1 MRTMP
6 TFPLRGA
13 DLAFSVKTF
22 AAAVLALLIALWI
35 DLPRPYW
42 AMATVYITSQPLAG
56 ATASKALYRVLGT
69 LAGAAAAVAIVPS
82 FVNSPELLSLV
93 IALWTGA
100 CLYVS
105 LLDRTPRGYLFMLA
119 GYTLALIGFPA
130 VTDPG
135 SIFDVAVSRAQEITL
150 GIICATLV
158 STIVLPR
165 SVAPVVAAKVER
177 WLSDARGLSR
187 DVLLDGGGSD
197 ADRAHRLR
205 LAAEALEID
214 ALATHLAFDRQA
226 DHHAVEGLRALRL
239 HMQLLLPLLGSIH
252 DRLAALD
259 GHVGGE
265 LRALLRHL
273 ADWVIAADDREPA
286 DRLRTDIDALR
297 PSLQGNSS
305 WHQIMTA
312 SLLIRLRELVDIAE
326 DCRALNAAIAAGTDT
341 SRVPLAFR
349 TEQGI
354 APARHRDPALALW
367 SAAGVVIAIL
377 VCCAFW
383 IATGW
388 EDGASAPMMAAVA
401 CSFFAAQDDP
411 APSIVR
417 FAAWSLVAIA
427 VDAVYLFAI
436 IPAISDVELLIAALA
451 PAFLLFGV
459 LIARPQTTPIGM
471 ALGANGATLLA
482 LQSTYSADF
491 QSYANSSI
499 AFMVGMVAAVVLTRL
514 VRSVRAEWIAQRLL
528 RTSWDTLALTAER
541 RGHHDRGAF
550 VGLMLDRLGLL
561 AQRFA
566 AIPEDDRRELD
577 NLSQLR
583 VGLNIIDLR
592 RARHGLTETALGAI
606 DTMLDRLAAACRG
619 RGIGTGAMPA
629 HLLSAIDVA
638 LLKTLDE
645 PAAAAKEDA
654 LIGLVGIRTGLF
666 PDAPAYRADS
676 AAQRSLVA

>member
-1 MRTMP
+1 MRNT
-6 TFPLRGA
+6 TSFPLRGA
-13 DLAFSVKTF
+13 DLAFSAKTF
-22 AAAVLALLIALWI
+22 AAAMLALLIALWI

-69 LAGAAAAVAIVPS
+69 LAGAAAAVAIVPA

-93 IALWTGA
+93 IALWTGI

-105 LLDRTPRGYLFMLA
+105 LLDRTPRSYLFMLA

-130 VTDPG
+130 VADPAG
-135 SIFDVAVSRAQEITL
+135 IFDVAVARAQEITL
-150 GIICATLV
+150 GIVCATLV

-165 SVAPVVAAKVER
+165 SVAPAVAAKVEH
-177 WLSDARGLSR
+177 WLDEARRLSR
-187 DVLLDGGGSD
+187 DVLLGGGGGVD
-197 ADRAHRLR
+197 DRAHRLR

-214 ALATHLAFDRQA
+214 TLATHLAFDRGA
-226 DHHAVEGLRALRL
+226 DHHAVEGLRSLRL

-259 GHVGGE
+259 GHVDRE
-265 LRALLRHL
+265 LSDLLQRL
-273 ADWVIAADDREPA
+273 AGWIVAGDDREPA
-286 DRLRTDIDALR
+286 SRLRAVIDALR
-297 PSLQGNSS
+297 PSLEGRSS
-305 WHQIMTA
+305 WDRIMIA

-326 DCRALNAAIAAGTDT
+326 DCRALNAAIAAGEDT
-341 SRVPLAFR
+341 AKVPLAFR
-349 TEQGI
+349 SEQGI
-354 APARHRDPALALW
+354 APARHRDHALALW

-388 EDGASAPMMAAVA
+388 ADGASAPMMAAVA
-401 CSFFAAQDDP
+401 CSFFASQDDP

-417 FAAWSLVAIA
+417 FAAWSLVAI
-427 VDAVYLFAI
+427 VIDAVYLFAI

-459 LIARPQTTPIGM
+459 LIARPQTMPIGM

-491 QSYANSSI
+491 QSYANSAI

-528 RTSWDTLALTAER
+528 RTSWETLATTAER
-541 RGHHDRGAF
+541 RGHHDRAAF

-577 NLSQLR
+577 NLNQLR

-592 RARHGLTETALGAI
+592 RARHGLTAATLGAI

-619 RGIGTGAMPA
+619 RGLGTGMMPA
-629 HLLSAIDVA
+629 DLLAAIDVA

-645 PAAAAKEDA
+645 PAAPAKEDA

-666 PDAPAYRADS
+666 PDAPAYHAD
-676 AAQRSLVA
+676 ATGLRSLVA